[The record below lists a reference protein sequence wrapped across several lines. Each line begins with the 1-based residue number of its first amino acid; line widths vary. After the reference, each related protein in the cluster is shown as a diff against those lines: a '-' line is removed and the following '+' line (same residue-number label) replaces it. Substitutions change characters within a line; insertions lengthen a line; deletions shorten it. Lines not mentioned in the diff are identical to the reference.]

1 MVMNQIKQSAAS
13 ILSNVKKQIKLDSIM
28 VCDSALLSLEN
39 IQLISNLKWITR
51 VPMTLKKTKEIIG
64 SYLEKVKVSPETDPK
79 IQEITREFQKKGYKW
94 LEQKVTYAGI
104 KQRWLIVESAERK
117 QSDIQKLN
125 SKIEPEKNTALK
137 LRKKLETTGFDTVT
151 QAQNYLKSINKKLKL
166 WEEQI
171 FRNQVKK
178 N

>member
-1 MVMNQIKQSAAS
+1 
-13 ILSNVKKQIKLDSIM
+13 
-28 VCDSALLSLEN
+28 
-39 IQLISNLKWITR
+39 
-51 VPMTLKKTKEIIG
+51 MTLKKTKKIIG
-64 SYLEKVKVSPETDPK
+64 SYLEKVKVSPETDPE

-125 SKIEPEKNTALK
+125 SKIEPEKKTALK

-151 QAQNYLKSINKKLKL
+151 QAQNYLK
-166 WEEQI
+166 
-171 FRNQVKK
+171 
-178 N
+178 

>member
-1 MVMNQIKQSAAS
+1 
-13 ILSNVKKQIKLDSIM
+13 M
-28 VCDSALLSLEN
+28 VCNSALLSLEN

-79 IQEITREFQKKGYKW
+79 IQELTREFQNKGYKW

-125 SKIEPEKNTALK
+125 SKIEQEKKTALK

-166 WEEQI
+166 WEE
-171 FRNQVKK
+171 
-178 N
+178 

>member
-1 MVMNQIKQSAAS
+1 M
-13 ILSNVKKQIKLDSIM
+13 
-28 VCDSALLSLEN
+28 SLIE
-39 IQLISNLKWITR
+39 
-51 VPMTLKKTKEIIG
+51 
-64 SYLEKVKVSPETDPK
+64 
-79 IQEITREFQKKGYKW
+79 EITVEN
-94 LEQKVTYAGI
+94 LDHLGI
-104 KQRWLIVESAERK
+104 AEGK

-125 SKIEPEKNTALK
+125 SKIEQEKNPALK
-137 LRKKLETTGFDTVT
+137 SRKKLETTGFDTVT

>member
-1 MVMNQIKQSAAS
+1 MIIHVSFCTTCGKFGMW
-13 ILSNVKKQIKLDSIM
+13 VGYY
-28 VCDSALLSLEN
+28 
-39 IQLISNLKWITR
+39 LK
-51 VPMTLKKTKEIIG
+51 
-64 SYLEKVKVSPETDPK
+64 KVKVSPETDPE

-125 SKIEPEKNTALK
+125 SKIEQEKNPALK

>member
-1 MVMNQIKQSAAS
+1 MGMNQIKQSAGQ
-13 ILSNVKKQIKLDSIM
+13 ILSNFKKQIKLDSIM
-28 VCDSALLSLEN
+28 VCDSALYSQEN

-79 IQEITREFQKKGYKW
+79 IQELTRKFQKKGYKW

-125 SKIEPEKNTALK
+125 SKIEQEKKTVLK
-137 LRKKLETTGFDTVT
+137 LGKKLETTGFDTVT

-166 WEEQI
+166 WDARI
-171 FRNQVKK
+171 FRNQGK
-178 N
+178 NF

>member
-1 MVMNQIKQSAAS
+1 
-13 ILSNVKKQIKLDSIM
+13 
-28 VCDSALLSLEN
+28 
-39 IQLISNLKWITR
+39 
-51 VPMTLKKTKEIIG
+51 MTLKKTKEIIG

-125 SKIEPEKNTALK
+125 SKIEQEKNPALK
-137 LRKKLETTGFDTVT
+137 LRKKLETTGFDTVA
-151 QAQNYLKSINKKLKL
+151 QPQNYLKSINTKLKL
-166 WEEQI
+166 WDEQI
-171 FRNQVKK
+171 FINQVKK